1 MFDELMP
8 LFPLVVPFLLVL
20 FRLLGLFAFVPFFSN
35 SAIPGNVKVLLGL
48 AISVCV
54 WNVAPHVRESGAMIP
69 ETLIGLTLAVLGEL
83 AIGLLIGLMV
93 GALFGGIQLGAH
105 MVSQQM
111 GLSMATLYDPAFED
125 QSTVIEQIAFWI
137 TLVAFLAMG
146 GHRQLINAVVYS
158 YQKVPIGS
166 AAVGG
171 GLSADVM
178 LNTLIASVD
187 TSFHAAAQIAMPAL
201 VAFFIATVTV
211 GLMSRSMPQL
221 NLMTVGI
228 AVYLIVG
235 FFMVAAGLTA
245 WAAVSQQNLREM
257 MALIARIFG
266 G

>member
-1 MFDELMP
+1 MFQDLTT

-54 WNVAPHVRESGAMIP
+54 WNVAPHVKESGAYVP
-69 ETLIGLTLAVLGEL
+69 ETLIGLTLAVVGEL

-111 GLSMATLYDPAFED
+111 GLSLATLYDPAFED

-137 TLVAFLAMG
+137 TLVAFLSLG
-146 GHRQLINAVVYS
+146 GHRQLINAVIYS

-166 AAVGG
+166 AAAGG
-171 GLSADVM
+171 GLSADMM
-178 LNTLIASVD
+178 LNTLIAAVD
-187 TSFHAAAQIAMPAL
+187 SSFHAAAQIGMPAL
-201 VAFFIATVTV
+201 VAFFISTITI

-228 AVYLIVG
+228 SMHLIVG
-235 FFMVAAGLTA
+235 FLMVAAGLTG
-245 WAAVSQQNLREM
+245 WAVVSQQNLREM
-257 MALIARIFG
+257 MAVLGRIFG